1 LIAFLAWPAEQK
13 TRPPRSDRELGQA
26 ILHKGPSTD
35 EIFFLVLAALIAV
48 VFVISIG
55 RLDLSNQPKLI
66 EPIPALGPLNV
77 IISVINFLGKLYFAY
92 GYGYGYGYG
101 RFWSSVV
108 LGICLGALSR
118 TLANIW
124 APKNQVVA
132 VQPRTSVRKQ

>member
-77 IISVINFLGKLYFAY
+77 IISVINFLGKLYFCL
-92 GYGYGYGYG
+92 
-101 RFWSSVV
+101 WLWQVLVV
-108 LGICLGALSR
+108 RRVGHLSR
-118 TLANIW
+118 RTLSN
-124 APKNQVVA
+124 
-132 VQPRTSVRKQ
+132 TS

>member
-1 LIAFLAWPAEQK
+1 MKF
-13 TRPPRSDRELGQA
+13 
-26 ILHKGPSTD
+26 
-35 EIFFLVLAALIAV
+35 FFLVLAALIAV

-77 IISVINFLGKLYFAY
+77 IIPVINFLGKLYFAY
-92 GYGYGYGYG
+92 GYG

-108 LGICLGALSR
+108 LGICPGALSR

-124 APKNQVVA
+124 APPKI
-132 VQPRTSVRKQ
+132 KL